1 MRFAGQYLGELG
13 RHQEAAENY
22 VKASQITPEDFE
34 LIFNTANALRQAN
47 RNEDAEAHYKKA
59 ARLRPNVSRTGHEH
73 NSTLI
78 HVHRGSG
85 STIFKRKHSLH

>member
-1 MRFAGQYLGELG
+1 MWIFTGQYLGELG

-47 RNEDAEAHYKKA
+47 RNEDAENHYKKA
-59 ARLRPNVSRTGHEH
+59 ARLRPNVS
-73 NSTLI
+73 
-78 HVHRGSG
+78 
-85 STIFKRKHSLH
+85 